1 MASSR
6 LTEPQKEELVA
17 RYSQGESSLA
27 LAEAFGVS
35 ANTISRVVR
44 AALPPDRYEA
54 LKQQRARGMAF
65 SPGALVDT
73 TTLVGVSETAEAR
86 REAEA
91 SEIAA
96 EVSETAEAS
105 QETEAGETAEASH
118 PAVAS
123 DGHDGSDD
131 HDASD
136 DGASEEAGVAVASPS
151 DPVAPAAEV
160 SAAESPAE
168 IAKPMV
174 GKMSRRRS
182 SAGDPPTPV
191 APEPIE
197 PVEPIVLSS
206 PNAAEPGDGDRDEDP
221 DESEHTVLA
230 IDDADD
236 FGDDQGDEDFEDD
249 GGGDGVDLQSF
260 VPIAVSLTPVDGG
273 QAVACRPLTAAS
285 FNGGVYMLVDKT
297 VELQPKPL
305 REFSELGALPE
316 DEADRQA
323 IAVFIN
329 PREAKRQC
337 GRSQR
342 VIKMP
347 DPRLLERTAPYLLA
361 QGISRVVVEGAL
373 YALPGS

>member
-27 LAEAFGVS
+27 LAEAYGVS

-44 AALPPDRYEA
+44 AALHPDRYEA

-73 TTLVGVSETAEAR
+73 TALVGVSETVEAS

-91 SEIAA
+91 SE
-96 EVSETAEAS
+96 TTEAS
-105 QETEAGETAEASH
+105 QEAEAGETAEASQ

-123 DGHDGSDD
+123 DGHGASDDHHGSDD

-151 DPVAPAAEV
+151 DPVAPTAEV

-168 IAKPMV
+168 IAKPML

-191 APEPIE
+191 PPEPIE
-197 PVEPIVLSS
+197 PIEPNVLAS

-305 REFSELGALPE
+305 REFSELGALPA

>member
-17 RYSQGESSLA
+17 RYCQGESSLA
-27 LAEAFGVS
+27 LAEAYGVS
-35 ANTISRVVR
+35 TNTISRVVR

-73 TTLVGVSETAEAR
+73 TALVG
-86 REAEA
+86 
-91 SEIAA
+91 
-96 EVSETAEAS
+96 VSETAEAS
-105 QETEAGETAEASH
+105 QETVASETTEASQEAEAGETAGTSQE
-118 PAVAS
+118 AVAS
-123 DGHDGSDD
+123 DVHGASDD

-136 DGASEEAGVAVASPS
+136 DGAREEAGLAVASPS
-151 DPVAPAAEV
+151 DPVTPAAEV
-160 SAAESPAE
+160 PAAESPAE
-168 IAKPMV
+168 IAKTMV

-197 PVEPIVLSS
+197 PIVLAS

-305 REFSELGALPE
+305 REFSELGALPA

>member
-27 LAEAFGVS
+27 LAEAYGVS

-54 LKQQRARGMAF
+54 LKQQRARGTVLSSGA
-65 SPGALVDT
+65 PGDT
-73 TTLVGVSETAEAR
+73 TALVGVSDAAGASREAGASETAEAR
-86 REAEA
+86 QEA
-91 SEIAA
+91 
-96 EVSETAEAS
+96 
-105 QETEAGETAEASH
+105 EAGETAEASQE
-118 PAVAS
+118 AVAS

-131 HDASD
+131 GAGD

-151 DPVAPAAEV
+151 DPVAAAAEV
-160 SAAESPAE
+160 PAAESPAE

-174 GKMSRRRS
+174 GKTSRRRS
-182 SAGDPPTPV
+182 SAGDPPAPV
-191 APEPIE
+191 APESIE
-197 PVEPIVLSS
+197 PIEPIVLAS

-347 DPRLLERTAPYLLA
+347 DPHLLERTAPYLLA